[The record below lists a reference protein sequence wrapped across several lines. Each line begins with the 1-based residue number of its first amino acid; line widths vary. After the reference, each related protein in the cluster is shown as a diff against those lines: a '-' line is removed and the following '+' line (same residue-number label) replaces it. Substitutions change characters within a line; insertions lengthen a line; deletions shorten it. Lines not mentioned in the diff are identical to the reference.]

1 MIQKENKNA
10 KQEEAKK
17 KAAMDAIRRN
27 DFDTY
32 INMINT
38 EKNSRI
44 MEILEKTNE
53 FLEQLGAKVSL

>member
-1 MIQKENKNA
+1 
-10 KQEEAKK
+10 
-17 KAAMDAIRRN
+17 MDAIRRN

-53 FLEQLGAKVSL
+53 FLE